1 MEHGLISNILLCLGL
16 IEQTSI
22 ANILGRT
29 YQITVPWNTRVDLP
43 SDPFCD
49 FPNLKLPSADHVFK
63 RTKAT
68 IEGEYGAFFGIVLKS
83 TSLPDG
89 YGVFVAGAWVHC
101 GQVKNGV
108 YQDGRK
114 VSVNE
119 NERLLKLTNQKC
131 LSDGSVL

>member
-1 MEHGLISNILLCLGL
+1 MEHGLISNILHCLGL
-16 IEQTSI
+16 VDQIPL

-43 SDPFCD
+43 SDPLCD
-49 FPNLKLPSADHVFK
+49 FPNLKLPSADHVCK
-63 RTKAT
+63 RTEAT
-68 IEGEYGAFFGIVLKS
+68 IENESGVFFGIVLKS
-83 TSLPDG
+83 TGLPDG
-89 YGVFVAGAWVHC
+89 FGVFVAGAWVHC
-101 GQVKNGV
+101 GQVKNGA

-114 VSVNE
+114 VSVNR